1 MTAYRSRWSMKKRS
15 IAFSAGRFMGTFAC
29 TKSFLQIDKRPIG
42 IIYLAR
48 SRILSGGLRLI
59 YSLKPFVL
67 RCIRTISHPASSGDI
82 KASAKM
88 RIFSC
93 ICARK
98 VSGMTAIFGNWAHLK
113 ARFRSYD
120 SIEPG
125 YSSDRTSKGAEAE
138 DPLIFRRASH
148 MQESHIKSFSR
159 KLSVSDNPLILEDR
173 KTGPIAADD
182 YIEISSQG
190 PYLRQ
195 RPMRSSIDLLGEDLV
210 QTPEPSF
217 MEPRNADLSDA
228 YGVRPISLP
237 WRNSRPPSG
246 SVPHSAAKKSEA
258 AQERIRSTKSNIG
271 QEASLGEEIVS
282 KLNIVNASLDRF
294 ISRRSLL
301 SGEVKMAIGDVAGM
315 SATATIFCGVH
326 RDLRFI
332 GAGREGVES
341 ANNSERSDFPALVH
355 SMPSNMNQPDN
366 SSRYASADGPDS
378 PSMAS
383 AIMQPHKAKIREGQ
397 ASFVYREDLHGP
409 REAPNEIDL
418 SSLAERVYTIIERK
432 TKIEMERRGLYSR
445 S

>member
-1 MTAYRSRWSMKKRS
+1 MKKRS
-15 IAFSAGRFMGTFAC
+15 IAFSAGRFMGTFAG
-29 TKSFLQIDKRPIG
+29 TQSFLQIDKRPIG
-42 IIYLAR
+42 IICLAR

-67 RCIRTISHPASSGDI
+67 RYIRAISHPATSGDI

-88 RIFSC
+88 RRSSC
-93 ICARK
+93 ICPRK
-98 VSGMTAIFGNWAHLK
+98 VSGMTAISGNWVHLK
-113 ARFRSYD
+113 ARLRSYD

-125 YSSDRTSKGAEAE
+125 VSSDHSSKGADAE
-138 DPLIFRRASH
+138 SPLIFRRASH
-148 MQESHIKSFSR
+148 MQESLIKSLSR
-159 KLSVSDNPLILEDR
+159 KLYVSDNPLILEDQ

-182 YIEISSQG
+182 YMEISSQG

-195 RPMRSSIDLLGEDLV
+195 RPTRSSIDLLGEDLV

-217 MEPRNADLSDA
+217 MEPKNADLSYA
-228 YGVRPISLP
+228 YGVQPISLP

-258 AQERIRSTKSNIG
+258 AQERIKSTKSKIG
-271 QEASLGEEIVS
+271 QEAFLGEEIVS

-332 GAGREGVES
+332 GAGKDGIER
-341 ANNSERSDFPALVH
+341 ADNSERSDLPALVH
-355 SMPSNMNQPDN
+355 SKPSDMNQPDN
-366 SSRYASADGPDS
+366 SSRYAYADGPDS
-378 PSMAS
+378 PSMAA
-383 AIMQPHKAKIREGQ
+383 AIRQPHKAKIREGQ
-397 ASFVYREDLHGP
+397 ASSVSREDLQNP
-409 REAPNEIDL
+409 RDAPNEIDL

-432 TKIEMERRGLYSR
+432 TKIEMERRGLYSL